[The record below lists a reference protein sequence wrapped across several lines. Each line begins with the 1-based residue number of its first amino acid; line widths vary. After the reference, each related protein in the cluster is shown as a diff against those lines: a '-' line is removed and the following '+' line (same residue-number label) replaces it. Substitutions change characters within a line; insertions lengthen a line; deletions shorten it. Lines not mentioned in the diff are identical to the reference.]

1 MSLRRK
7 PRNLSRHRREALRAE
22 ARDKVRRLNAG

>member
-7 PRNLSRHRREALRAE
+7 PGNLSRHRREALRA
-22 ARDKVRRLNAG
+22 AKSVTVIRP

>member
-7 PRNLSRHRREALRAE
+7 PRNLSRHRREALRADPLE
-22 ARDKVRRLNAG
+22 